1 MSWRFLHLHAST
13 FSGGELSQLGAELA
27 VQVLSAAH
35 IIILI
40 LYKRDTFNP
49 DISLS
54 ILVAA
59 EALFFR
65 FDWDSFPGLLI
76 VQQFNSVW
84 VKWKSILLH
93 QPQQLSFD
101 SCFRQEGKVV
111 AADKGVKSRS
121 EEIELLTGGVES
133 ISFQVSP

>member
-1 MSWRFLHLHAST
+1 MKIPTSSCIPFFWWWT
-13 FSGGELSQLGAELA
+13 VTQLGAELT

-40 LYKRDTFNP
+40 LYKRDTFDP
-49 DISLS
+49 GISLF
-54 ILVAA
+54 ILVAS
-59 EALFFR
+59 EAWFFR
-65 FDWDSFPGLLI
+65 FGWDSFPGLLV

-84 VKWKSILLH
+84 VKWKFILLH
-93 QPQQLSFD
+93 QPQQVSFD
-101 SCFRQEGKVV
+101 SCFRQEGRVV
-111 AADKGVKSRS
+111 AADKGVKSKS